1 MNVIA
6 AHAATGSGPF
16 DPDYVP
22 TLIKMMHN
30 FPNLYADTSALNVPT
45 RSYGLR
51 PCLEDELL
59 ATRTVHGSDYPVPTS
74 PAWAWMRGLIDS
86 GQWASLKIIQNP
98 IELDYQTKVAMGF
111 SASHFTRIN
120 SLLRIVKGNPLAH

>member
-1 MNVIA
+1 
-6 AHAATGSGPF
+6 
-16 DPDYVP
+16 
-22 TLIKMMHN
+22 MMHN

-45 RSYGLR
+45 RSYGLS

-59 ATRTVHGSDYPVPTS
+59 CTRTVHGSDYPVPTS
-74 PAWAWMRGLIDS
+74 STWAWVRGLIDS
-86 GQWASLKIIQNP
+86 DQWASLKKIQNP

-120 SLLRIVKGNPLAH
+120 SLLRIVKDNP